1 MFTFIIIFSVLLITF
16 IILSRVIDNLK
27 RNKSISQIRLIDN
40 TAYLV
45 QEPFLHIISV

>member
-27 RNKSISQIRLIDN
+27 NNKSISQIRLIDN